1 MKALDSKSSEQET
14 VPWVR
19 IPPLPPPDQAP
30 LSKRGGFELQFD
42 CPREA
47 QVVGEA
53 TLAES
58 GVAGIIP
65 PVPPFE
71 SLSNTGEA
79 KGT

>member
-1 MKALDSKSSEQET
+1 MAEPG
-14 VPWVR
+14 VAGI